1 MNSTSITA
9 RVAGLVAALALSA
22 CATEGGGSKA
32 GALSGATASTASAFA
47 SPKDLVGKSGVQIT
61 SAIGAP
67 AFRRKDGAAQIWQY
81 RGTNCLLDVFLYK
94 QGAALKVK
102 HAELRR
108 RASGGLTESACLA
121 NAVSTGK
128 AKG

>member
-1 MNSTSITA
+1 MIIRSIPA
-9 RVAGLVAALALSA
+9 LVAVLALGA
-22 CATEGGGSKA
+22 CATEGGGA
-32 GALSGATASTASAFA
+32 GAGGLSGATASTGGAFA
-47 SPKDLVGKSGVQIT
+47 SPKDMVGKSGTQIT

-67 AFRRKDGAAQIWQY
+67 AFQRKDGTAQIWQY

-94 QGAALKVK
+94 EGASLKVK

>member
-1 MNSTSITA
+1 MIFRA
-9 RVAGLVAALALSA
+9 IPALLAALALGA
-22 CATEGGGSKA
+22 CATEGGGANA
-32 GALSGATASTASAFA
+32 GGLSGATASTGGAFA
-47 SPKDLVGKSGVQIT
+47 SPKDMVGKSGVQIT

-67 AFRRKDGAAQIWQY
+67 AFRRKDGEAQIWQY

-94 QGAALKVK
+94 DGTSLKVK

-108 RASGGLTESACLA
+108 RASGGLSESACLA
-121 NAVSTGK
+121 NAVTTGK